1 MFPLET
7 NAKVGILFVPY
18 KFPMEIIS
26 LYNFL

>member
-26 LYNFL
+26 LYKLF